1 MFKRKIY
8 SELLEWK
15 EKYARKSACL
25 IEGARRIGK
34 TTVVLE
40 FAEDEYETYIS
51 IDFSNI
57 SKELLKA
64 FENIYDLDLFFFS
77 LQAITGI
84 DLIEHKSLIIFDEVQ
99 FYPRARQAIKHLV
112 KDGRYDYIETGSLI
126 SVNYPSPKGNRLLR
140 N

>member
-15 EKYARKSACL
+15 EKYARKLACL
-25 IEGARRIGK
+25 IEGARQIGK

-40 FAEDEYETYIS
+40 FAENEYETYIS

-64 FENIYDLDLFFFS
+64 FENIYKFKRKTHYL
-77 LQAITGI
+77 
-84 DLIEHKSLIIFDEVQ
+84 
-99 FYPRARQAIKHLV
+99 
-112 KDGRYDYIETGSLI
+112 
-126 SVNYPSPKGNRLLR
+126 
-140 N
+140 